1 MESMEREP
9 LLGEKKSGMKHEIRF
24 FPLVFRSTLQKFIS
38 RILRFYNVRL
48 QYFVVIVATKSKRK
62 SNKKRI

>member
-9 LLGEKKSGMKHEIRF
+9 LLGVKKSGMKHEIRY

>member
-9 LLGEKKSGMKHEIRF
+9 LLGVKKSGMKHEIRF

-38 RILRFYNVRL
+38 RIVRFYNVRL

>member
-9 LLGEKKSGMKHEIRF
+9 LLGVKKSGMKHEIRF
-24 FPLVFRSTLQKFIS
+24 FPLVFRSTLQKFIL

>member
-9 LLGEKKSGMKHEIRF
+9 LLGVKKSGMKHEIPF

-38 RILRFYNVRL
+38 RIVRFYNVRL

>member
-9 LLGEKKSGMKHEIRF
+9 LLGVKKSGMKYEIRL
-24 FPLVFRSTLQKFIS
+24 FPLVFRSTRQKVIS

-48 QYFVVIVATKSKRK
+48 QYFVVILVTKSKRK

>member
-9 LLGEKKSGMKHEIRF
+9 LLGVKKSGMKHEIRF
-24 FPLVFRSTLQKFIS
+24 FPLVFRSTRQKVIS

-48 QYFVVIVATKSKRK
+48 QYFVVILVTKSKRK
-62 SNKKRI
+62 SSKKRI

>member
-9 LLGEKKSGMKHEIRF
+9 LLGVKKSGMKHEIRF

-38 RILRFYNVRL
+38 RILRIYNVRL

>member
-9 LLGEKKSGMKHEIRF
+9 LLGVKKSGMKHEIRF

-38 RILRFYNVRL
+38 RILRFYVRL